1 MLTNMSTII
10 IICFTLY
17 TIVLFVVTRLSTRR
31 GHTTDDAYFRA
42 NRKSPWLVVA
52 YGGIGATLSGVTFM
66 SVPGFV
72 ASSAFTYFGVV
83 LGNLVGYVIMAL
95 ILLPLYYK
103 LNLTSIYDYLN
114 QRFGFWTQRTG
125 SLFFFLSRLLGSALR
140 MYLVVYVL
148 HEFVLKAMGIPFW
161 VSAVVFITIIL
172 LYTFQGG
179 IRVIIWT
186 DTLQTTFMLA
196 ATLLTL
202 YFLLK
207 EVDLSFLS
215 FIKTSSA
222 EGYTKLLETDW
233 RAGNFYLK
241 QILSGIFLTIA
252 LNGLDQDMIQKNL
265 SCRKLKDAQKNVF
278 VLSLSLIVVN
288 LLFLTLGAALLV
300 YANHTGFVL
309 PENPDSIFPAIAFN
323 LSHVTIVLFIIGL
336 LAAGYSS
343 ADGTLTA
350 LTTVI
355 CFDFL
360 GFSNK
365 EAAVKQKV
373 SFWKFSIILFCCFVL
388 AILIGGDI
396 IQNAL
401 LQKILPCLFFAVLLL
416 SIVYIIS
423 LFTQYHIPDNRKTT
437 VRKIVHVICAFLFLC
452 VIIVFKPFHD
462 ESLIKIVLSIA
473 ALSYGP
479 LLGMFSF
486 GLFTKWKINPLGEKY
501 IPLIAVS
508 APSICYLLKI
518 FSAELFN
525 GYQFGFELLIINGL
539 LTFIGMCFLIKQ

>member
-1 MLTNMSTII
+1 MATII

-17 TIVLFVVTRLSTRR
+17 TVVLFVVTRLSTRR
-31 GHTTDDAYFRA
+31 GNTTDEAYFRA

-72 ASSAFTYFGVV
+72 ASHSFTYFGVI
-83 LGNLVGYVIMAL
+83 LGNMVGYVIMAL
-95 ILLPLYYK
+95 VLLPLYYK
-103 LNLTSIYDYLN
+103 LNLTSIYVYLN

-148 HEFVLKAMGIPFW
+148 YEFVFRTMGIPFW

-202 YFLLK
+202 FFLLK
-207 EVDLSFLS
+207 EIDLSFFGFL
-215 FIKTSSA
+215 KTASE
-222 EGYTKLLETDW
+222 EGYTQLIETDW

-265 SCRKLKDAQKNVF
+265 SCKKLKDAQKNVF

-288 LLFLTLGAALLV
+288 LLFLIFGAALLL
-300 YANHTGFVL
+300 YAKNTGFIL
-309 PENPDSIFPAIAFN
+309 PDNPDSIFPAIAFN
-323 LSHVTIVLFIIGL
+323 LSNATIVLFVVGL

-365 EAAVKQKV
+365 EAATKQKV
-373 SFWKFSIILFCCFVL
+373 TTWKLAGLLFACLTLAVL
-388 AILIGGDI
+388 VAGDFI
-396 IQNAL
+396 RHPLAA
-401 LQKILPCLFFAVLLL
+401 KILPCFFFTVLLL

-423 LFTQYHIPDNRKTT
+423 LFTQYHIPANRKTF
-437 VRKIVHVICAFLFLC
+437 VRKIVHIFCAFLFLC

-479 LLGMFSF
+479 LLGMYSF
-486 GLFTKWKINPLGEKY
+486 GLFTKWKINPIYEKY
-501 IPLIAVS
+501 IPIIAVS
-508 APSICYLLKI
+508 APSLCYLMKM

-539 LTFIGMCFLIKQ
+539 LTFIGMCCLIKKVNE